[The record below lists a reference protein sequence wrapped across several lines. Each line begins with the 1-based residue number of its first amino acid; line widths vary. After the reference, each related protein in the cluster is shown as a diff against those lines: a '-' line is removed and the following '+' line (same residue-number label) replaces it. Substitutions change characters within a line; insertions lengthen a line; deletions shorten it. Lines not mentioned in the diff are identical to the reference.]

1 MTALPRLLVALSL
14 AALAP
19 VASAQDPKAPAPAR
33 EIRAQLVAVDTAV
46 ISAELAGKIELLPFK
61 DGERFKTGDVLAA
74 LDCAIHR
81 ARLSKAEAALDRTT
95 KKLRTSQRLGEMK
108 SIGALEIDL
117 AAAEQAEAA
126 AEVRFG
132 RATVERCTIK
142 APYDGRVVA
151 APAKRY
157 QYIGEGQPLIE
168 IVSEGALEIELLL
181 PSRWLSFV
189 KPGYRFDVEIDETG
203 KPYPVE
209 VTRISG
215 RVDPVS
221 QSVRIYAVPAGR
233 FPELLAG
240 MSGRARITPPTPS

>member
-1 MTALPRLLVALSL
+1 MSFARRLLT
-14 AALAP
+14 AAL
-19 VASAQDPKAPAPAR
+19 VAAVSPIAMAQDPKTPAPAPVR
-33 EIRAQLVAVDTAV
+33 EIRAQLTAVDGAV
-46 ISAELAGKIELLPFK
+46 ISAELPGKIEQLPFK
-61 DGERFKTGDVLAA
+61 DGDRFKAGDVLAA
-74 LDCAIHR
+74 FDCSVHR
-81 ARLSKAEAALDRTT
+81 ARLARAEATLDRASKKARTT
-95 KKLRTSQRLGEMK
+95 VRLNEMK
-108 SIGALEIDL
+108 SIGALEVEV

-126 AEVRFG
+126 ADVRLG

-151 APAKRY
+151 SPARRF

-168 IVSEGALEIELLL
+168 IVAEGAFEIELLL

-221 QSVRIYAVPAGR
+221 QSVRVYAAPTAKY
-233 FPELLAG
+233 PELLPG
-240 MSGRARITPPTPS
+240 MSGRAKIAPPA

>member
-1 MTALPRLLVALSL
+1 MRRLITVVGLLALMP
-14 AALAP
+14 AAWSSFAWG
-19 VASAQDPKAPAPAR
+19 QDPKAPAPVR

-46 ISAELAGKIELLPFK
+46 ISAELAGKIEQLPFK
-61 DGERFKTGDVLAA
+61 DGDRFKAGDVLAA
-74 LDCAIHR
+74 FDCSLHR
-81 ARLSKAEAALDRTT
+81 ARLAKAEAALDRAT
-95 KKLRTSQRLGEMK
+95 KKARTSQRLGEMK
-108 SIGALEIDL
+108 SVGALEVDL

-132 RATVERCTIK
+132 RATVERCSIK

-151 APAKRY
+151 SPAKRF
-157 QYIGEGQPLIE
+157 QYIGEGQPLLE
-168 IVSEGALEIELLL
+168 IVGEGAFEIELLL

-189 KPGYRFDVEIDETG
+189 KPGFRFDAEIDETG

-221 QSVRIYAVPAGR
+221 QSVRVYAAPAGK
-233 FPELLAG
+233 FPELLPG
-240 MSGRARITPPTPS
+240 MSGRARIAPPA

>member
-1 MTALPRLLVALSL
+1 MSSLVRLAL
-14 AALAP
+14 AALCA
-19 VASAQDPKAPAPAR
+19 ASVPAAFAQDPKAPAPVR
-33 EIRAQLVAVDTAV
+33 EIRAQLTAVDTAV

-61 DGERFKTGDVLAA
+61 DGERFKAGDVLAA
-74 LDCAIHR
+74 LDCAVHR
-81 ARLSKAEAALDRTT
+81 ARLAKAEAALDRTT

-108 SIGALEIDL
+108 SVGALEVDL

-142 APYDGRVVA
+142 TPYDGRVVA
-151 APAKRY
+151 SPAKRF

-168 IVSEGALEIELLL
+168 IVGEGAFEIELLL

-203 KPYPVE
+203 KAYPVE

-221 QSVRIYAVPAGR
+221 QSVRVYAAPTAK
-233 FPELLAG
+233 FPELLPG
-240 MSGRARITPPTPS
+240 MSGRAKIAPPA

>member
-1 MTALPRLLVALSL
+1 MVRRLLVAVSL
-14 AALAP
+14 AALMPA
-19 VASAQDPKAPAPAR
+19 AFAQDPKAPTPAPVR

-46 ISAELAGKIELLPFK
+46 ISAELAGKIEQLPFK
-61 DGERFKTGDVLAA
+61 DGERFKAGDVLAA
-74 LDCAIHR
+74 FDCALHR
-81 ARLSKAEAALDRTT
+81 ARLSKAEAALDRAA
-95 KKLRTSQRLGEMK
+95 KKSRTSQRLGEMK
-108 SIGALEIDL
+108 SIGALEVDL

-151 APAKRY
+151 SPAKRF
-157 QYIGEGQPLIE
+157 QYIGEGQPLVE
-168 IVSEGALEIELLL
+168 IVAEGALEIELLL

-189 KPGYRFDVEIDETG
+189 KPAYRFDVEIDETG

-221 QSVRIYAVPAGR
+221 QSVRVYAVPAGK
-233 FPELLAG
+233 FPELLPG
-240 MSGRARITPPTPS
+240 MSGRAKITPPA